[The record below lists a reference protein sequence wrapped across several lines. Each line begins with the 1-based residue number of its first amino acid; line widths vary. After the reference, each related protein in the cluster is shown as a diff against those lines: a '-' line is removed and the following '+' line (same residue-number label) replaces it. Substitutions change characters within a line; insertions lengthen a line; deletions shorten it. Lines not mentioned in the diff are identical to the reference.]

1 MDAAHEIEISV
12 GEKKRHE
19 FALFHTDAV
28 LAGERPADF
37 HAIADDLGGGF
48 EGAFELRGIPGIV
61 EDDGVQVAVA
71 GVENIA
77 DLKAVLLADLLD
89 AAQRLRKFRTRNN
102 AVENVIAGSKA
113 AERAESVFA
122 AFPEEFAF
130 GRVAGDTNFTGAMRV
145 ANFSDGG
152 GLRDHGFSEAFHLDE
167 KDGGAVHGESGVDVV
182 FDGAKGPAIEHF
194 AGSGSDG
201 AGGDVNDGVRRVIDG
216 IEDGKKRFHGFGL
229 ARELHGDFRDESEC
243 AF

>member
-1 MDAAHEIEISV
+1 MHAAHEIEISV

-19 FALFHTDAV
+19 FAL
-28 LAGERPADF
+28 F

-71 GVENIA
+71 GVKNIA

-102 AVENVIAGSKA
+102 AVENIIAGSKA
-113 AERAESVFA
+113 AKRAESVFA

-152 GLRDHGFSEAFHLDE
+152 GLRDHAFTDAFHLDE

>member
-1 MDAAHEIEISV
+1 MDAAHEIEVGV

-19 FALFHTDAV
+19 LALFHADAV

-37 HAIADDLGGGF
+37 FAIADDFSGGF
-48 EGAFELRGIPGIV
+48 KGAFELGGITRIV

-71 GVENIA
+71 GVKNIA

-102 AVENVIAGSKA
+102 AVENVIAGGKA
-113 AERAESVFA
+113 AERAEGVFA

-130 GRVAGDTNFTGAMRV
+130 GRVAGDTNFAGAMRV

-152 GLRDHGFSEAFHLDE
+152 GLRCDGFIETFHLDE

-182 FDGAKGPAIEHF
+182 FDGAKGPPIKHF
-194 AGSGSDG
+194 TSSGS
-201 AGGDVNDGVRRVIDG
+201 
-216 IEDGKKRFHGFGL
+216 
-229 ARELHGDFRDESEC
+229 
-243 AF
+243 

>member
-19 FALFHTDAV
+19 LALFHADAV

-37 HAIADDLGGGF
+37 HAIADDFGGGF
-48 EGAFELRGIPGIV
+48 EGAFELRGIPRIV
-61 EDDGVQVAVA
+61 EDDGMEIAVA
-71 GVENIA
+71 GVKNIA

-102 AVENVIAGSKA
+102 AIENVIARRKP
-113 AERAESVFA
+113 AERAEGVFA

-130 GRVAGDTNFTGAMRV
+130 ARVAGDTNFASAMRI

-152 GLRDHGFSEAFHLDE
+152 GLRDHSFIETFPLDE

-182 FDGAKGPAIEHF
+182 FDGAKGPAIEH
-194 AGSGSDG
+194 
-201 AGGDVNDGVRRVIDG
+201 
-216 IEDGKKRFHGFGL
+216 
-229 ARELHGDFRDESEC
+229 
-243 AF
+243 